1 MTAERGVLIDTN
13 VISEL
18 VREAPNAVVMKWI
31 AQQAPDSV
39 YLSTVTLGEL
49 VHGIARLAEGARR
62 DHLQTWLQVDV
73 KNEFA
78 GRLLAFGERE
88 AVAWGYMK
96 ASTEKQGRPRGA
108 IDLQLAAT
116 AQVAGLKFA
125 TRNVRDFEG
134 LTLSLINPWSEHA
147 TSA

>member
-1 MTAERGVLIDTN
+1 MTTERGVLIDTN

-18 VREAPNAVVMKWI
+18 VRESPNTVVMKWL

-39 YLSTVTLGEL
+39 YLSCVSLGEL
-49 VHGIARLAEGARR
+49 VHGIARLAAGARR
-62 DHLQTWLQVDV
+62 DRLQIWLQVDV
-73 KNEFA
+73 KNQFA

-88 AVAWGYMK
+88 AVAWGYLK
-96 ASTEKQGRPRGA
+96 ASTEKHGRPRGA

-116 AQVAGLKFA
+116 AQVAGLKLA

-134 LTLSLINPWSEHA
+134 LALPLVDPWSER
-147 TSA
+147 